1 MSLEVKFE
9 KLLKEKCADEENE
22 QKLRSKYFSLSNWF
36 LRDFGGRQ
44 ATKGR
49 KTSTTKTALDSRT
62 RLVLSLP
69 KVVRHYEEHE
79 IRVEKV

>member
-22 QKLRSKYFSLSNWF
+22 QKLRSKYFSLSSWF

-49 KTSTTKTALDSRT
+49 KTSTRFENQMIS
-62 RLVLSLP
+62 SLP

>member
-1 MSLEVKFE
+1 MFLEVKFE
-9 KLLKEKCADEENE
+9 KLIKEKCADEENE
-22 QKLRSKYFSLSNWF
+22 QKLRSKYLSLSSWF

-62 RLVLSLP
+62 R
-69 KVVRHYEEHE
+69 
-79 IRVEKV
+79 

>member
-9 KLLKEKCADEENE
+9 KLLKEKCSERKKEENE
-22 QKLRSKYFSLSNWF
+22 QKLRSKYLSLSSWF

-62 RLVLSLP
+62 R
-69 KVVRHYEEHE
+69 
-79 IRVEKV
+79 